1 METKEELISKYA
13 NTCVELRN
21 AELLHNKKP
30 EEEKSF
36 MDKVCDNKWKI
47 LTGLIAVGGAAGTAY
62 CYRDEI
68 KDYLEKDDNI
78 FKDVNEFLSTNTGKA
93 IVGIATAG
101 STTAVKSSFTS
112 TQTNILK
119 KMSDSELTPEFNYYR
134 KLNPATMTESELE
147 YNITLMEG
155 IIGSYKPTVGDIIT
169 NTESPTVD
177 TDSIKEDSDVMK
189 MLTDKAKSV
198 RNMDDFGELV
208 KLVDKC
214 FPDNDEDEEFI
225 LTEN

>member
-1 METKEELISKYA
+1 METREELIRKYA
-13 NTCVELRN
+13 DTCIELRK

-47 LTGLIAVGGAAGTAY
+47 LTGLIAAGGVAGTAY

-93 IVGIATAG
+93 IVGVVTAG
-101 STTAVKSSFTS
+101 STTAVKSNFTS
-112 TQTNILK
+112 NQTNILK
-119 KMSDSELTPEFNYYR
+119 KMTDSELTPEFNYYR
-134 KLNPATMTESELE
+134 KLDPCRMSETELE
-147 YNITLMEG
+147 YNITLMKG
-155 IIGSYKPTVGDIIT
+155 IINAYNPIT
-169 NTESPTVD
+169 FDNDP
-177 TDSIKEDSDVMK
+177 IKEDSDVMK

-208 KLVDKC
+208 KLVDKY
-214 FPDNDEDEEFI
+214 FPDEDEEFM

>member
-1 METKEELISKYA
+1 METREELIHKYA
-13 NTCVELRN
+13 DTCVEL
-21 AELLHNKKP
+21 
-30 EEEKSF
+30 S
-36 MDKVCDNKWKI
+36 
-47 LTGLIAVGGAAGTAY
+47 GLIAVGGAAGTAY

-101 STTAVKSSFTS
+101 STTAVKSNFTS
-112 TQTNILK
+112 NQTNVLK

-134 KLNPATMTESELE
+134 KLDPCRMSETELE
-147 YNITLMEG
+147 YNITLMKG
-155 IIGSYKPTVGDIIT
+155 IINAYNPIT
-169 NTESPTVD
+169 FDNDP
-177 TDSIKEDSDVMK
+177 IKEDSDVMK

-208 KLVDKC
+208 KLVDKY
-214 FPDNDEDEEFI
+214 FPDEDEEFI

>member
-1 METKEELISKYA
+1 METREELIRKYA
-13 NTCVELRN
+13 DTCIMLRN
-21 AELLHNKKP
+21 AELLHNKQP

-93 IVGIATAG
+93 IVGVVTAG
-101 STTAVKSSFTS
+101 STTAVKSNFTS
-112 TQTNILK
+112 NQTNILK
-119 KMSDSELTPEFNYYR
+119 KMTDSELTPEFNYYR
-134 KLNPATMTESELE
+134 KLDPCRMSETELE
-147 YNITLMEG
+147 YNITLMKG
-155 IIGSYKPTVGDIIT
+155 IIGAYNPIT
-169 NTESPTVD
+169 FDNDP
-177 TDSIKEDSDVMK
+177 IKEDSDVMK

-208 KLVDKC
+208 KLVDKY
-214 FPDNDEDEEFI
+214 FPDEDEEFI
-225 LTEN
+225 LTEE

>member
-1 METKEELISKYA
+1 METREELIRKYA
-13 NTCVELRN
+13 DTCVELRN

-47 LTGLIAVGGAAGTAY
+47 LTGLIAVGGAAGAAY

-101 STTAVKSSFTS
+101 STTAVKSNFTS
-112 TQTNILK
+112 NQTNVLK

-155 IIGSYKPTVGDIIT
+155 IIGSYKPTVDDIIT
-169 NTESPTVD
+169 NTESSTVD

-198 RNMDDFGELV
+198 RNMNDFGELV

-214 FPDNDEDEEFI
+214 FPDNDDDEEFMLI
-225 LTEN
+225 EN

>member
-1 METKEELISKYA
+1 METREELISKYA

-78 FKDVNEFLSTNTGKA
+78 FKDVNDFLSTNTGKA
-93 IVGIATAG
+93 IVGVVTAG
-101 STTAVKSSFTS
+101 STTAVKSNFTS
-112 TQTNILK
+112 NQTNILK
-119 KMSDSELTPEFNYYR
+119 KMTDSELTPEFNYYR
-134 KLNPATMTESELE
+134 KLDPCRMSETELE
-147 YNITLMEG
+147 YNITLMKG
-155 IIGSYKPTVGDIIT
+155 IINAYNPIT
-169 NTESPTVD
+169 FDNDPV
-177 TDSIKEDSDVMK
+177 KEDSDVMK

-208 KLVDKC
+208 KLVDKY
-214 FPDNDEDEEFI
+214 FPDEDEEFI

>member
-1 METKEELISKYA
+1 METREELIRKYA
-13 NTCVELRN
+13 DTCVELRN

-36 MDKVCDNKWKI
+36 MDKVYDNKWKI

-101 STTAVKSSFTS
+101 STTAVKSNFTS
-112 TQTNILK
+112 NQTNVLK

-134 KLNPATMTESELE
+134 KLDPCRMSETELE
-147 YNITLMEG
+147 YNITLMKG
-155 IIGSYKPTVGDIIT
+155 IIGAYNPIT
-169 NTESPTVD
+169 FDNDP
-177 TDSIKEDSDVMK
+177 IKEDSDVMK

-208 KLVDKC
+208 KLVDKY
-214 FPDNDEDEEFI
+214 FPDEDEEFM

>member
-1 METKEELISKYA
+1 METREELIRKYA
-13 NTCVELRN
+13 DTCVALRN
-21 AELLHNKKP
+21 AELLHNKQP

-93 IVGIATAG
+93 IVGVVTAG
-101 STTAVKSSFTS
+101 STTAVKSNFTS
-112 TQTNILK
+112 NQTNILK
-119 KMSDSELTPEFNYYR
+119 KISDSELTPEFNYYR
-134 KLNPATMTESELE
+134 KLNPSTMSESELE
-147 YNITLMEG
+147 YNITLMKG
-155 IIGSYKPTVGDIIT
+155 IINAYNPIT
-169 NTESPTVD
+169 FDNDPA
-177 TDSIKEDSDVMK
+177 KEDSDVMK

-214 FPDNDEDEEFI
+214 FPDNDEDDVFI

>member
-1 METKEELISKYA
+1 METREELIKKYA
-13 NTCVELRN
+13 DTCVELRN

-93 IVGIATAG
+93 MVGVVTAG
-101 STTAVKSSFTS
+101 STTAVKSNFTS
-112 TQTNILK
+112 NQTNVLK

-134 KLNPATMTESELE
+134 KLNPSTMSESELE
-147 YNITLMEG
+147 YNITLMKG
-155 IIGSYKPTVGDIIT
+155 IINAYNPIT
-169 NTESPTVD
+169 FDNDP
-177 TDSIKEDSDVMK
+177 IKEDSDVMK

-208 KLVDKC
+208 KLVDKY
-214 FPDNDEDEEFI
+214 FPDEDEEFM

>member
-1 METKEELISKYA
+1 METREELIHKYA
-13 NTCVELRN
+13 DTCVTLRN
-21 AELLHNKKP
+21 AELLHNKQP

-93 IVGIATAG
+93 IVGVVTAG
-101 STTAVKSSFTS
+101 STTAVKSNFTS
-112 TQTNILK
+112 NQTNILK
-119 KMSDSELTPEFNYYR
+119 KMTDSELTPEFNYYR
-134 KLNPATMTESELE
+134 KLDPCRMSETELE
-147 YNITLMEG
+147 YNITLMKG
-155 IIGSYKPTVGDIIT
+155 IIDAYKPTVDDIIT
-169 NTESPTVD
+169 NIKSPTVD
-177 TDSIKEDSDVMK
+177 NTPIKENSDVMK

-208 KLVDKC
+208 KLVDKY
-214 FPDNDEDEEFI
+214 FPDSEEDDVFM

>member
-1 METKEELISKYA
+1 METREELIKKYA
-13 NTCVELRN
+13 DTCVELRN

-78 FKDVNEFLSTNTGKA
+78 FKDVNDFLSTNTGKA
-93 IVGIATAG
+93 IVGVVTAG
-101 STTAVKSSFTS
+101 STTAVKSNFTS
-112 TQTNILK
+112 NQTNILK
-119 KMSDSELTPEFNYYR
+119 KMTDSELTPEFNYYR
-134 KLNPATMTESELE
+134 KLDPCRMSETELE
-147 YNITLMEG
+147 YNITLMKG
-155 IIGSYKPTVGDIIT
+155 IIGAYNPIT
-169 NTESPTVD
+169 FDNDP
-177 TDSIKEDSDVMK
+177 IKEDSDVMK

-208 KLVDKC
+208 KLVDKY
-214 FPDNDEDEEFI
+214 FPDEDEEFM

>member
-21 AELLHNKKP
+21 AELLHNKQP

-101 STTAVKSSFTS
+101 STTAVKSNFTS
-112 TQTNILK
+112 NQTNVLK

-134 KLNPATMTESELE
+134 KLNPSTMSESELE
-147 YNITLMEG
+147 YNITLMKG
-155 IIGSYKPTVGDIIT
+155 IINAYNPIT
-169 NTESPTVD
+169 FDNDP
-177 TDSIKEDSDVMK
+177 IKEDSDVMK

-208 KLVDKC
+208 KLVDKY
-214 FPDNDEDEEFI
+214 FPDEDEEFM

>member
-1 METKEELISKYA
+1 METREELIRKYA
-13 NTCVELRN
+13 DTCIELRN
-21 AELLHNKKP
+21 AELSRSKKS

-93 IVGIATAG
+93 IVGVVTAG
-101 STTAVKSSFTS
+101 STTAVKSNFTS
-112 TQTNILK
+112 NQTNILK
-119 KMSDSELTPEFNYYR
+119 KMTDSELTPEFNYYR
-134 KLNPATMTESELE
+134 KLDPCRMSETELE
-147 YNITLMEG
+147 YNITLMKG
-155 IIGSYKPTVGDIIT
+155 IIGAYNPIT
-169 NTESPTVD
+169 FDNDP
-177 TDSIKEDSDVMK
+177 IKEDSDVMK

-208 KLVDKC
+208 KLVDKY
-214 FPDNDEDEEFI
+214 FPDEDEEFM

>member
-1 METKEELISKYA
+1 METREVLIRKYA
-13 NTCVELRN
+13 DTCIELRN
-21 AELLHNKKP
+21 AELSRSKQP

-101 STTAVKSSFTS
+101 STTAVKSNFTS
-112 TQTNILK
+112 NQTNVLK

-134 KLNPATMTESELE
+134 KLDPCRMSETELE
-147 YNITLMEG
+147 YNITLMKG
-155 IIGSYKPTVGDIIT
+155 IINAYNPIT
-169 NTESPTVD
+169 FDNDP
-177 TDSIKEDSDVMK
+177 IKEDSDVVK

-198 RNMDDFGELV
+198 RNMDDFEELV
-208 KLVDKC
+208 KLVDKY
-214 FPDNDEDEEFI
+214 FPDNDEDEEFM

>member
-1 METKEELISKYA
+1 METKEELIRKYA
-13 NTCVELRN
+13 DTCVELRN
-21 AELLHNKKP
+21 AELLHNKKS

-101 STTAVKSSFTS
+101 STTAVKSNFTS
-112 TQTNILK
+112 NQTNVLK

-134 KLNPATMTESELE
+134 KLDPCRMSETELE
-147 YNITLMEG
+147 YNITLMKG
-155 IIGSYKPTVGDIIT
+155 IIGAYNPIT
-169 NTESPTVD
+169 FDNDP
-177 TDSIKEDSDVMK
+177 IKEDSDVMK

-208 KLVDKC
+208 KLVDKY
-214 FPDNDEDEEFI
+214 FPDNDEDEEFM

>member
-1 METKEELISKYA
+1 MDTREELIRKYA
-13 NTCVELRN
+13 DTCVELRN

-62 CYRDEI
+62 YYRDEI

-101 STTAVKSSFTS
+101 SATAVKSNFTS
-112 TQTNILK
+112 NQTNVLK

-134 KLNPATMTESELE
+134 KLNPVTMSETELE
-147 YNITLMEG
+147 YNITLMKG
-155 IIGSYKPTVGDIIT
+155 IIGSYRPTVGGIIA
-169 NTESPTVD
+169 NIESPTVD
-177 TDSIKEDSDVMK
+177 TDSVKEDSDVIK
-189 MLTDKAKSV
+189 MLTDKANSV

-214 FPDNDEDEEFI
+214 FPDNDDEEEFI

>member
-1 METKEELISKYA
+1 METKEELIRKYA
-13 NTCVELRN
+13 DTCIELRN
-21 AELLHNKKP
+21 AELSRSKKP

-101 STTAVKSSFTS
+101 STTAVKSNFTS
-112 TQTNILK
+112 NQTNVLK

-134 KLNPATMTESELE
+134 KLDPCRMSETELE
-147 YNITLMEG
+147 YNITLMKG
-155 IIGSYKPTVGDIIT
+155 IINAYNPIT
-169 NTESPTVD
+169 FDNDP
-177 TDSIKEDSDVMK
+177 IKEDSEDSDVAK
-189 MLTDKAKSV
+189 ILTDKAKSV
-198 RNMDDFGELV
+198 RSVEDFGELV
-208 KLVDKC
+208 KLVDKY
-214 FPDNDEDEEFI
+214 FPDEDEEFL

>member
-1 METKEELISKYA
+1 METKEELIRKYA
-13 NTCVELRN
+13 DTCVELRN
-21 AELLHNKKP
+21 AELSRSKQP

-62 CYRDEI
+62 YYRDEI

-93 IVGIATAG
+93 IVGVVTAG
-101 STTAVKSSFTS
+101 STTAVKSNFTS
-112 TQTNILK
+112 NQTNVLK

-134 KLNPATMTESELE
+134 KLNPATMTETELE
-147 YNITLMEG
+147 YNITLMKG
-155 IIGSYKPTVGDIIT
+155 IINAYNPIT
-169 NTESPTVD
+169 FDNDPV
-177 TDSIKEDSDVMK
+177 KEDSDVMK

-208 KLVDKC
+208 KLVDKY
-214 FPDNDEDEEFI
+214 FPDDEEEFM

>member
-1 METKEELISKYA
+1 METREELIHKYA
-13 NTCVELRN
+13 DTCVELRN
-21 AELLHNKKP
+21 AELLHNKQP

-93 IVGIATAG
+93 IVGVVTAG
-101 STTAVKSSFTS
+101 STTAVKSNFTS
-112 TQTNILK
+112 NQTNILK
-119 KMSDSELTPEFNYYR
+119 KMTDSELTPEFNYYR
-134 KLNPATMTESELE
+134 KLNPSNMSETELE
-147 YNITLMEG
+147 YNITLMKG
-155 IIGSYKPTVGDIIT
+155 IIGSYKPTVDDRVANI
-169 NTESPTVD
+169 ESPTD
-177 TDSIKEDSDVMK
+177 NTDSIKGDSDVMK
-189 MLTDKAKSV
+189 MLTDKANSV

-214 FPDNDEDEEFI
+214 FPDTEEDDVFM

>member
-1 METKEELISKYA
+1 METREELIRKYA
-13 NTCVELRN
+13 DTCVMLRN
-21 AELLHNKKP
+21 AELLHNKQP

-93 IVGIATAG
+93 IVGVVTAG
-101 STTAVKSSFTS
+101 STTAVKSNFTS
-112 TQTNILK
+112 NQTNILK
-119 KMSDSELTPEFNYYR
+119 KMTDSESTPEFNYYR

-147 YNITLMEG
+147 YNIALMEG
-155 IIGSYKPTVGDIIT
+155 IMGSYKPTVDDIIT
-169 NTESPTVD
+169 NTESSTVD
-177 TDSIKEDSDVMK
+177 TDSIKEDSDVVK

-208 KLVDKC
+208 KLVDKY
-214 FPDNDEDEEFI
+214 FPDEDEEFI

>member
-1 METKEELISKYA
+1 METREELIKKYA
-13 NTCVELRN
+13 DTCVELRN

-93 IVGIATAG
+93 IVGVVTAG
-101 STTAVKSSFTS
+101 STTAVKSNFTS
-112 TQTNILK
+112 NQTNILK
-119 KMSDSELTPEFNYYR
+119 KMTDSELTSEFNYYR
-134 KLNPATMTESELE
+134 KLDPCRMSETELE
-147 YNITLMEG
+147 YNITLMKG
-155 IIGSYKPTVGDIIT
+155 IINAYNPIT
-169 NTESPTVD
+169 FDNDPV
-177 TDSIKEDSDVMK
+177 KEDSDVMK

-208 KLVDKC
+208 KLVDKY
-214 FPDNDEDEEFI
+214 FPDEDEEFM

>member
-1 METKEELISKYA
+1 METREELIRKYA
-13 NTCVELRN
+13 DTCVMLRN
-21 AELLHNKKP
+21 AELSRSKQP

-101 STTAVKSSFTS
+101 STTAVKSNFTS
-112 TQTNILK
+112 NQTNVLK

-134 KLNPATMTESELE
+134 KLNPSTMSESELE
-147 YNITLMEG
+147 YNITLMKG
-155 IIGSYKPTVGDIIT
+155 IINAYNPIT
-169 NTESPTVD
+169 FDNDP
-177 TDSIKEDSDVMK
+177 IKEDSDVMK

-208 KLVDKC
+208 KLVDKY
-214 FPDNDEDEEFI
+214 FPDEDEEFM

>member
-1 METKEELISKYA
+1 METREELISKYA
-13 NTCVELRN
+13 DTCVMLRN
-21 AELLHNKKP
+21 AELLHNKQP

-101 STTAVKSSFTS
+101 STTAVKSNFTS
-112 TQTNILK
+112 NQTNVLK

-134 KLNPATMTESELE
+134 KLDPCRMSETELE
-147 YNITLMEG
+147 YNITLMKG
-155 IIGSYKPTVGDIIT
+155 IINAYNPIT
-169 NTESPTVD
+169 FDNDP
-177 TDSIKEDSDVMK
+177 IKEDSDVMK

-198 RNMDDFGELV
+198 RSIDDFGELV
-208 KLVDKC
+208 KLVDKY
-214 FPDNDEDEEFI
+214 FPDNDEEEFI

>member
-1 METKEELISKYA
+1 METREELIHKYA
-13 NTCVELRN
+13 DTCVELRN
-21 AELLHNKKP
+21 AELLHNKQP

-93 IVGIATAG
+93 IIGIATAG
-101 STTAVKSSFTS
+101 STTAVKSNFTS
-112 TQTNILK
+112 NQTNILK
-119 KMSDSELTPEFNYYR
+119 KMTDSELTPEFNYYR

-155 IIGSYKPTVGDIIT
+155 IIDAYKPTVDDIVT
-169 NTESPTVD
+169 NIKSPTVD
-177 TDSIKEDSDVMK
+177 NTPIKENSDVMK

-208 KLVDKC
+208 KLVDKY
-214 FPDNDEDEEFI
+214 FPDSEEDDVFM

>member
-1 METKEELISKYA
+1 METREELIRKYA
-13 NTCVELRN
+13 DTCIELMH
-21 AELLHNKKP
+21 AELSHSKQP

-93 IVGIATAG
+93 IVGVVTAG
-101 STTAVKSSFTS
+101 STTAVKSNFTS
-112 TQTNILK
+112 NQTNILK
-119 KMSDSELTPEFNYYR
+119 KMTDSELTPEFNYYR
-134 KLNPATMTESELE
+134 KLDPCHMSETELE
-147 YNITLMEG
+147 YNITLMKG
-155 IIGSYKPTVGDIIT
+155 IINAYNPIT
-169 NTESPTVD
+169 FDNDP
-177 TDSIKEDSDVMK
+177 IKEDSDVMK

-208 KLVDKC
+208 KLVDKY
-214 FPDNDEDEEFI
+214 FPDNDEDEEFM

>member
-1 METKEELISKYA
+1 METREELIRKYA
-13 NTCVELRN
+13 DTCVILRN

-62 CYRDEI
+62 CYKDEI

-93 IVGIATAG
+93 IVGVVTAG
-101 STTAVKSSFTS
+101 STTAIKSNFTS
-112 TQTNILK
+112 NQTNILR
-119 KMSDSELTPEFNYYR
+119 KMTDSELTPEFNYYR
-134 KLNPATMTESELE
+134 KLDPCRMSESELE
-147 YNITLMEG
+147 YNITLMKG
-155 IIGSYKPTVGDIIT
+155 IINAYNPIT
-169 NTESPTVD
+169 FDNDP
-177 TDSIKEDSDVMK
+177 IKEDSDVMK

-208 KLVDKC
+208 KLVDKY
-214 FPDNDEDEEFI
+214 FPDEDEEFM

>member
-1 METKEELISKYA
+1 METREELISKYA
-13 NTCVELRN
+13 DTCVMLRN
-21 AELLHNKKP
+21 AELSRSKQP

-93 IVGIATAG
+93 IVGVVTAG
-101 STTAVKSSFTS
+101 STTAVKSNFTS
-112 TQTNILK
+112 NQTNILK
-119 KMSDSELTPEFNYYR
+119 KMTDSELTPEFNYYR
-134 KLNPATMTESELE
+134 KLNPFNMSETELE

-169 NTESPTVD
+169 NIESPTID

-208 KLVDKC
+208 KLIDKC
-214 FPDNDEDEEFI
+214 FPDSEEDDVFM

>member
-1 METKEELISKYA
+1 METREELIHKYA
-13 NTCVELRN
+13 DTCIELRN

-36 MDKVCDNKWKI
+36 MDKVWDNKWKI

-78 FKDVNEFLSTNTGKA
+78 FKDANEFLSTNTGKA
-93 IVGIATAG
+93 IVGVVTAG
-101 STTAVKSSFTS
+101 STTAVKSNFTS
-112 TQTNILK
+112 NQTNVLK

-134 KLNPATMTESELE
+134 KLNPFNMSETELE
-147 YNITLMEG
+147 YNITLMKG
-155 IIGSYKPTVGDIIT
+155 IIGAYNPIT
-169 NTESPTVD
+169 FDNDP
-177 TDSIKEDSDVMK
+177 IKEDSDVMK

-208 KLVDKC
+208 KLIDKY
-214 FPDNDEDEEFI
+214 FPDSEEDDVFM

>member
-1 METKEELISKYA
+1 METKEELIRKYA
-13 NTCVELRN
+13 DTCVELRN
-21 AELLHNKKP
+21 TELSRSKQP

-93 IVGIATAG
+93 IVGVVTAG
-101 STTAVKSSFTS
+101 STTAVKSNFTS
-112 TQTNILK
+112 NQTNILK
-119 KMSDSELTPEFNYYR
+119 KMTDSELTPEFNYYR
-134 KLNPATMTESELE
+134 KLDPCRMSETELE
-147 YNITLMEG
+147 YNITLMKG
-155 IIGSYKPTVGDIIT
+155 IINAYNPIT
-169 NTESPTVD
+169 FDNDP
-177 TDSIKEDSDVMK
+177 IKEDSDVMK

-208 KLVDKC
+208 KLVDKY
-214 FPDNDEDEEFI
+214 FPDNDEDEEFM
-225 LTEN
+225 LTED

>member
-1 METKEELISKYA
+1 METKEELIRKYA
-13 NTCVELRN
+13 DTCVMLRN

-68 KDYLEKDDNI
+68 KDYLEKDDNL

-93 IVGIATAG
+93 IVGVVTAG
-101 STTAVKSSFTS
+101 STTAVKSNFTS
-112 TQTNILK
+112 NQTNILK
-119 KMSDSELTPEFNYYR
+119 KMTDSELTPEFNYYR
-134 KLNPATMTESELE
+134 KLDPCRMSETELE
-147 YNITLMEG
+147 YNITLMKG
-155 IIGSYKPTVGDIIT
+155 IIGAYNPIAFDNG
-169 NTESPTVD
+169 P
-177 TDSIKEDSDVMK
+177 IKEDSDVMK

-208 KLVDKC
+208 KLVDKY
-214 FPDNDEDEEFI
+214 FPDNDEEEFI

>member
-1 METKEELISKYA
+1 METREELISKYA
-13 NTCVELRN
+13 DTCVMLRN
-21 AELLHNKKP
+21 AELLHNKQP

-93 IVGIATAG
+93 IVGVVTAG
-101 STTAVKSSFTS
+101 STTAVKSNFTS
-112 TQTNILK
+112 NQTNVLK

-134 KLNPATMTESELE
+134 KLDPCRMSETELE
-147 YNITLMEG
+147 YNITLMKG
-155 IIGSYKPTVGDIIT
+155 IINAYNPIT
-169 NTESPTVD
+169 FDNDP
-177 TDSIKEDSDVMK
+177 IKEDSDVMK

-208 KLVDKC
+208 KLVDKY
-214 FPDNDEDEEFI
+214 FPDEDEEFI

>member
-1 METKEELISKYA
+1 METKEELIRKYA
-13 NTCVELRN
+13 DTCVMLRN
-21 AELLHNKKP
+21 AELLQNKKP

-62 CYRDEI
+62 CYKDEI

-78 FKDVNEFLSTNTGKA
+78 FKDVNDFLSTNTGKA
-93 IVGIATAG
+93 IVGVVTAG
-101 STTAVKSSFTS
+101 STTAVKSNFTS
-112 TQTNILK
+112 NQTNILK

-134 KLNPATMTESELE
+134 KLNPSTMSESELE
-147 YNITLMEG
+147 YNITLMKG
-155 IIGSYKPTVGDIIT
+155 IINAYNPIT
-169 NTESPTVD
+169 FDNDP
-177 TDSIKEDSDVMK
+177 IKEDSDVMK

-208 KLVDKC
+208 KLVDKY
-214 FPDNDEDEEFI
+214 FPDEDEEFM
-225 LTEN
+225 LTKN

>member
-1 METKEELISKYA
+1 METKEELIRKYA
-13 NTCVELRN
+13 DTCIELRN

-93 IVGIATAG
+93 IVGVVTAG
-101 STTAVKSSFTS
+101 STTAVKSNFTS
-112 TQTNILK
+112 NQTNILK
-119 KMSDSELTPEFNYYR
+119 KMTDSELTPEFNYYR
-134 KLNPATMTESELE
+134 KLDPCRMSETELE
-147 YNITLMEG
+147 YNITLMKG
-155 IIGSYKPTVGDIIT
+155 IIGAYNPIT
-169 NTESPTVD
+169 FD
-177 TDSIKEDSDVMK
+177 TDPVKEDSDIMK
-189 MLTDKAKSV
+189 MLTDKANSV

>member
-1 METKEELISKYA
+1 METREELIRKYA
-13 NTCVELRN
+13 DTCVMLRN

-101 STTAVKSSFTS
+101 STTAVKSNFTS
-112 TQTNILK
+112 NQTNVLK

-134 KLNPATMTESELE
+134 KLDPCRMSETELE
-147 YNITLMEG
+147 YNITLMKG
-155 IIGSYKPTVGDIIT
+155 IINAYNPIT
-169 NTESPTVD
+169 FDNDP
-177 TDSIKEDSDVMK
+177 IKEDSDVMK

-198 RNMDDFGELV
+198 RNIDDFGELV
-208 KLVDKC
+208 KLVDKY
-214 FPDNDEDEEFI
+214 FPDEDEEFM

>member
-1 METKEELISKYA
+1 METREELISKYA

-21 AELLHNKKP
+21 AELLHNKQP

-36 MDKVCDNKWKI
+36 MDKVYDNKWKI

-93 IVGIATAG
+93 IVGVVTAG
-101 STTAVKSSFTS
+101 STTAVKSNFTS
-112 TQTNILK
+112 NQTNVLK

-134 KLNPATMTESELE
+134 KLDPCRMSETELE
-147 YNITLMEG
+147 YNITLMKG
-155 IIGSYKPTVGDIIT
+155 IIGAYNPIT
-169 NTESPTVD
+169 FDNDP
-177 TDSIKEDSDVMK
+177 IKEDSDVMK

-208 KLVDKC
+208 KLVDKY
-214 FPDNDEDEEFI
+214 FPDEDEEFI

>member
-1 METKEELISKYA
+1 METREELIHKYA
-13 NTCVELRN
+13 DTCVELRN
-21 AELLHNKKP
+21 AELLHNKKS

-36 MDKVCDNKWKI
+36 MDIVCDNKWKI
-47 LTGLIAVGGAAGTAY
+47 LTGLIVVGGAAGTAY

-93 IVGIATAG
+93 IVGVVTAG
-101 STTAVKSSFTS
+101 STTAVKSNFTS
-112 TQTNILK
+112 NQTNILK
-119 KMSDSELTPEFNYYR
+119 KMTDSELTPEFNYYR
-134 KLNPATMTESELE
+134 KLDPCRMSETELE
-147 YNITLMEG
+147 YNITLMKG
-155 IIGSYKPTVGDIIT
+155 IIDAYKPTVDDIIT
-169 NTESPTVD
+169 NIKSPTVD
-177 TDSIKEDSDVMK
+177 NTPIKENSDVMK

-208 KLVDKC
+208 KLVDKY
-214 FPDNDEDEEFI
+214 FPDEDEEFI